1 MPPVDRT
8 HTTAASR
15 SCPASPNPSIRAR
28 RCRQR
33 SMARGVPTTRARP
46 QARARDRIGGLAAR
60 GGGPLPAG
68 IPVRSPALGRMP
80 DRQSLQD
87 QTAERADRRV
97 RVSAVVLLEP
107 VGRYPW
113 AVLRVLR
120 PAGDP
125 LDAVESAQHLRLAPR
140 QRRAAGFVRAGE
152 VVGGDASESAGTSP
166 IAPGTRT
173 VF

>member
-1 MPPVDRT
+1 
-8 HTTAASR
+8 
-15 SCPASPNPSIRAR
+15 
-28 RCRQR
+28 
-33 SMARGVPTTRARP
+33 MAHGIPTTRART

-68 IPVRSPALGRMP
+68 IPARSPAVGRMP

-125 LDAVESAQHLRLAPR
+125 LDAVESAQHLRLAPGR
-140 QRRAAGFVRAGE
+140 GRAAGLFLAGE
-152 VVGGDASESAGTSP
+152 AVGVDPSESGARPRLLPAREPCSL
-166 IAPGTRT
+166 
-173 VF
+173 